1 MSRDLQADDGE
12 VGDGGDRDTV
22 GGSESRR
29 QRVGGV
35 SLEAPEYVPISYLNA
50 LVYCPRRFFYEYAQ
64 GEMLVNEHVLQGRIH
79 HKVSDA
85 GGTRVSD
92 SAFVMRRVYVFSD
105 RLGISGVID
114 VVEAPLTAEREP
126 GTVPTGDNEQEASG
140 RAGETRARATVGSAR
155 EAETP
160 GILNLYPIE
169 YKKGSARGGGL
180 NDSVQLCAQGL
191 CLEERL
197 GRELAGGYVFSF
209 GTMHRT
215 WIPFTRELRTQ
226 TEAVIVQA
234 FALLRAGELPP
245 PLPAEQ
251 DRKCRACS
259 LEPLCLPR
267 EVRAL
272 SASAAPGSSR

>member
-1 MSRDLQADDGE
+1 MTMDARAEIEARADEPSETRNVRPGA
-12 VGDGGDRDTV
+12 GASDRASAT
-22 GGSESRR
+22 
-29 QRVGGV
+29 
-35 SLEAPEYVPISYLNA
+35 SLEAPEYLPISYLNA

-64 GEMLVNEHVLQGRIH
+64 GEMLINEHVLQGRIH
-79 HKVSDA
+79 HQRSDA
-85 GGTRVSD
+85 GGARISEGV
-92 SAFVMRRVYVFSD
+92 FIMRRVYVYSD
-105 RLGISGVID
+105 RLRLSGLID
-114 VVEAPLTAEREP
+114 VVEAPLASSSETSGDHEQAAREGAGSEPTAEAPDMEMAAAP
-126 GTVPTGDNEQEASG
+126 GERS
-140 RAGETRARATVGSAR
+140 
-155 EAETP
+155 
-160 GILNLYPIE
+160 LYPVE

-180 NDSVQLCAQGL
+180 NDHVQLCAQGL

-215 WIPFTRELRTQ
+215 WIPFTRELRAQ
-226 TEAVIVQA
+226 TGAIIERA
-234 FALLRAGELPP
+234 FALLRAGVLPP

-272 SASAAPGSSR
+272 GGVAEHSNFQ